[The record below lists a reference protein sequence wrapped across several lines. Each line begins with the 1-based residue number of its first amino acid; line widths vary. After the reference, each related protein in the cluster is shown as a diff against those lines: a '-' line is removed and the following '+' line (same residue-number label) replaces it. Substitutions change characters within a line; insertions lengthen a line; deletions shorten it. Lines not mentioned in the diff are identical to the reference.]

1 MAGCRLPLASDIFA
15 ALDEDIMTTT
25 TLRSVLAL
33 VSDSPRSAA
42 VVALAQ
48 RLAAAQGAQLQAVY
62 AVAPSASGAYLSP
75 EASALALQLRV
86 EADSQRRER
95 AQALVAQ
102 VAAQTGASIP
112 LLMLMSESAQELLQM
127 ARNSDLLVMGQS
139 DPATP
144 DGTAQGLAGRLLVS
158 GGCPLLFVP
167 YAVDTPLQR
176 CGSRVLVAW
185 RDTRESAR
193 ALRDALPL
201 LRQAQRVELV
211 RFAEHAEAGP
221 EPLLRACE
229 YLRLHGIAA
238 EHKLLHH
245 RESSLGERLVTQWMP
260 DAPVAE
266 ALLSHAA
273 DSDADL
279 IVMGGFGHTRLWE
292 LVLGG
297 VTRTM
302 LQSMTVPVLMS
313 H

>member
-1 MAGCRLPLASDIFA
+1 
-15 ALDEDIMTTT
+15 MTR
-25 TLRSVLAL
+25 LRSLLAL

-42 VVALAQ
+42 VLALAQ
-48 RLAAAQGAQLQAVY
+48 RLAADHGAELHAVH
-62 AVAPSASGAYLSP
+62 AVAPSTSGAYLSP
-75 EASALALQLRV
+75 ETSALALQLRM
-86 EADSQRRER
+86 EADGLRQQR
-95 AQALVAQ
+95 AADMVAKL
-102 VAAQTGASIP
+102 AANSASKISFTG
-112 LLMLMSESAQELLQM
+112 LMSESTLEMVQL
-127 ARNSDLLVMGQS
+127 ARNCDLLVLGQQ
-139 DPATP
+139 DPQTP
-144 DGTAQGLAGRLLVS
+144 DGLAQGLLGRLLIA

-167 YAVDTPLQR
+167 YANDTPLER

-201 LRQAQRVELV
+201 LQRAARVELV
-211 RFAEHAEAGP
+211 RFAEHEEAGP
-221 EPLLRACE
+221 EPLLRARD
-229 YLRLHGIAA
+229 YLRLHGVEA
-238 EHKLLHH
+238 EFKVLHH
-245 RESSLGERLVTQWMP
+245 RESSIGERLVTSWMP

-273 DSDADL
+273 DTDADL

-302 LQSMTVPVLMS
+302 LSSMTVPVLMS